1 LPISEQWLMMKRN
14 LAAAVSPVSRGKM
27 MNAGVPAISNPETGI
42 TAPLHSRRKWSWV
55 RIAAVVF
62 LLLVLESQLLYSVKH
77 ESLTFD
83 EGDHIFA
90 GYMSLKHRDFGL
102 NPEHPPLV
110 KMLAAVPLLR
120 MNLNEPELQNR
131 YFKTEAYL
139 SGRDFIFQGDHETII
154 FRARMAASFFAL
166 LVALLA
172 FLTAREMFS
181 TGAGFIALVLIVFE
195 PNFLAHGALVTTDTG
210 AAAALLA
217 SIYAFYRY
225 VKSPSWG
232 RVIVLGLAAGLF
244 FVVKHSAVLLPPMLI
259 LLAITELLRRRR
271 AGDESRFHQAA
282 RLAGA
287 LVVTGVIAAAVIWA
301 CYGFRYAAR
310 PSGSQLNPPMQ
321 STLGNLRPA
330 EAKAITMMARWKL
343 LPESWLY
350 GLADVRSVA
359 NTWPSY
365 MFGKIYAHGVWF
377 YFPVAFVIKAT
388 VTTLIFVPLIVYA
401 VATGKL
407 RGSREILFLSLPPA
421 LYFCISMTSSLNI
434 GIRHVLLVFIFLL
447 VLAGGAA
454 WSLIRNDRRWAWPI
468 AVLILFHVVSSL
480 RAFPTSYIPYANELW
495 GGPANI
501 HKYLTDST
509 TDWGQQLKAVKRY
522 IDERGIKQCWFAY
535 TAEPLIPFH
544 AYGIPCQTLP
554 TMDTIW
560 SGLKTETP
568 AVIQG
573 PVFFSHISLTF
584 YESGSALLSPY
595 REFMEL
601 KPTAVIEDGVFVYD
615 GTFNVPYAA
624 AMDRAVISGN
634 LLEQHQPEQALSE
647 AQAAIALAPDSLQA
661 LMALGDAQKALR
673 KNAEARTAFETALR
687 RVHLMEPTAQE
698 VWIPRIQEKMA
709 GL

>member
-1 LPISEQWLMMKRN
+1 
-14 LAAAVSPVSRGKM
+14 
-27 MNAGVPAISNPETGI
+27 MNAEARAISNPAGEITG
-42 TAPLHSRRKWSWV
+42 TFHSLLKRSWV
-55 RIAAVVF
+55 KMAAVLF
-62 LLLVLESQLLYSVKH
+62 LLLLLEFQLLYSVKH
-77 ESLTFD
+77 ESLSFD

-90 GYMSLKHRDFGL
+90 GYMSVKHHDFGL

-110 KMLAAVPLLR
+110 KMIAALPLLG
-120 MNLNEPELQNR
+120 MNLHEPQLQNR
-131 YFKTEAYL
+131 NFKTEAYL
-139 SGRDFIFQGDHETII
+139 SGRDFIFQGDHEKVI
-154 FRARMAASFFAL
+154 FRARMAASIFAL

-172 FLTAREMFS
+172 FLTAREMFGS
-181 TGAGFIALVLIVFE
+181 GAGFIALTLIVFE

-232 RVIVLGLAAGLF
+232 RVVVLGLAAGVF
-244 FVVKHSAVLLPPMLI
+244 FIVKHSAVLLPPMLI
-259 LLAITELLRRRR
+259 LLAITELLRPRR
-271 AGDESRFHQAA
+271 ARDEDETRLHQAV

-287 LVVTGVIAAAVIWA
+287 LVIAGMIVVGIMWV

-310 PSGSQLNPPMQ
+310 PAGTQLNPLLED
-321 STLGNLRPA
+321 TLGNLRPA
-330 EAKAITMMARWKL
+330 EAKVITRVARWKV

-365 MFGKIYAHGVWF
+365 MFGKVYAHGVWF

-388 VTTLIFVPLIVYA
+388 LTTLIFLPLIVYA
-401 VATGKL
+401 IATGKL
-407 RGSREILFLSLPPA
+407 RGWREILFLSLPPA
-421 LYFCISMTSSLNI
+421 VYFLISMTSSLNI
-434 GIRHVLLVFIFLL
+434 GVRHILLVFIFLL

-454 WSLIRNDRRWAWPI
+454 WSLVQSDRRWVWPI
-468 AVLILFHVVSSL
+468 AILILFHGVSSL

-522 IDERGIKQCWFAY
+522 IDERGIKECWFAY

-544 AYGIPCQTLP
+544 AYGIPCNTLP
-554 TMDTIW
+554 TMDSIW

-568 AVIQG
+568 PVIRG

-584 YESGSALLSPY
+584 YESGSSLLSPY
-595 REFMEL
+595 SEFMKL

-634 LLEQHQPEQALSE
+634 LLDQHQPEQALSE

-661 LMALGDAQKALR
+661 LMALGDAQKALH
-673 KNAEARTAFETALR
+673 KNAETRATFEKALQ
-687 RVHLMEPTAQE
+687 RVYLMEPTAQE
-698 VWIPRIQEKMA
+698 IWIPKVQEKMA